1 MCSLLIMDL
10 NIVVNIVNI
19 KQILKAIVINIF
31 SLSILELN
39 IVVSFVNIKPV

>member
-1 MCSLLIMDL
+1 MDL

-19 KQILKAIVINIF
+19 KQILKVIVINIF